1 MTVKLRPYQQ
11 QAIESTRDLIRK
23 GKKRFVL
30 CSPTGSG
37 KTFTFSFIVKSAY
50 TRGKRILILT
60 HRTELLTQAGGALTE
75 LGLIPVKIE
84 AGRKLTGFHGNL
96 YTAMIETISRRM
108 GNPEYQKFIESLDL
122 IIIDECHF
130 GNFDKFFQHLS
141 DKSHVIGFTATP
153 HREKNQKS
161 LDTMY
166 QDLIEVISIPEL
178 VDQGYLS
185 EPLSYGVTMDLSS
198 VKIRGGDYDSD
209 SMGDFFQ
216 KQKVFNGVIENYKK
230 ICPGTKSIVFTP
242 NIASSKNLRDELIG
256 AGLNARHLDSNMSS
270 SERGEI
276 LEWFRRTAD
285 AMLCNVGIL
294 TTGFDEPSIETVI
307 LYRATKSL
315 PLFLQMVGRGSRV
328 ITGRKHH
335 FNILDFGNNILTHG
349 FWHEPRTWTL
359 DQDREE
365 RPIGAPMVKNCDECE
380 AFIPIQAIVCPEC
393 GHVHEKAKHEQE
405 TARLQLLDPRE
416 ARMEA
421 DRGDL
426 TKKAALCRA
435 GVVKAHYVLHNLRSF
450 EDVKKFV
457 DMMGYSPWWY
467 QYNHNRFW
475 WSDNYLE
482 EVRTG
487 SRGLKKQLI

>member
-1 MTVKLRPYQQ
+1 MEIQLRPYQK

-50 TRGKRILILT
+50 QKGKRILILT
-60 HRTELLTQAGGALTE
+60 HRTELLTQAGGALAE
-75 LGLIPVKIE
+75 LDLLPVRIE
-84 AGRKLTGFHGNL
+84 AGKKLSGFHGNL

-108 GNPEYQKFIESLDL
+108 DKAEYQQFVASLDL

-198 VKIRGGDYDSD
+198 VKMRGGDYDSD
-209 SMGDFFQ
+209 SMGDLFQ

-242 NIASSKNLRDELIG
+242 NISSSKNLRDELIA
-256 AGLNARHLDSNMSS
+256 AGLNARHLDSNMSNH
-270 SERGEI
+270 ERMEI
-276 LEWFRRTAD
+276 LEWFHNTPD

-328 ITGRKHH
+328 ITGKKHH
-335 FNILDFGNNILTHG
+335 FNILDFGNNIQTHG
-349 FWHEPRTWTL
+349 FWESERKWSLKKNKKKDGAPPVKECKECGGLVAASARECKYCGYVFPAPKRSNEEEQVAYLKLLTKRDRMKEANKASLEEKAMMAKEKLISAYWVLHTL
-359 DQDREE
+359 TDKEEAKEFTKLMGWHPGWWRHNEE
-365 RPIGAPMVKNCDECE
+365 RFP
-380 AFIPIQAIVCPEC
+380 
-393 GHVHEKAKHEQE
+393 
-405 TARLQLLDPRE
+405 
-416 ARMEA
+416 
-421 DRGDL
+421 
-426 TKKAALCRA
+426 
-435 GVVKAHYVLHNLRSF
+435 NL
-450 EDVKKFV
+450 K
-457 DMMGYSPWWY
+457 
-467 QYNHNRFW
+467 
-475 WSDNYLE
+475 
-482 EVRTG
+482 
-487 SRGLKKQLI
+487 

>member
-1 MTVKLRPYQQ
+1 MTIKLRPYQK
-11 QAIESTRDLIRK
+11 QAIESTRNLIMQ

-50 TRGKRILILT
+50 ERGRKILILT
-60 HRTELLTQAGGALTE
+60 HRTELLTQAGGALSAI
-75 LGLIPVKIE
+75 GLLPVSIE
-84 AGRKLTGFHGNL
+84 AGKKLSGFHGNL

-108 GNPEYQKFIESLDL
+108 VKPEYQQFLASLDL

-130 GNFDKFFQHLS
+130 GNFDKFFQHINS
-141 DKSHVIGFTATP
+141 DCHVIGFTATP

-161 LDTMY
+161 LDSMY

-185 EPLSYGVTMDLSS
+185 EPLSYGVTVDLSG
-198 VKIRGGDYDSD
+198 VKMRGGDYDSD

-256 AGLNARHLDSNMSS
+256 AGLNARHLDSNMSNQ
-270 SERGEI
+270 ERREV
-276 LEWFRRTAD
+276 LEWFKNTPN

-328 ITGRKHH
+328 IPGKKHH
-335 FNILDFGNNILTHG
+335 FNILDFGNNIKTHG
-349 FWHEPRTWTL
+349 FWESGRKWSLKKKKKKDGAPPVKECKECGGLVAASARECKYCGYVFPVPKRSKEEEQIAYLKLLTKRDRMKEAKKASLEEKAMMAKEKLISAYWVLHTL
-359 DQDREE
+359 SDKEEAKSFVKLMGWHPGWWRHNEE
-365 RPIGAPMVKNCDECE
+365 RFP
-380 AFIPIQAIVCPEC
+380 
-393 GHVHEKAKHEQE
+393 
-405 TARLQLLDPRE
+405 
-416 ARMEA
+416 
-421 DRGDL
+421 
-426 TKKAALCRA
+426 
-435 GVVKAHYVLHNLRSF
+435 NL
-450 EDVKKFV
+450 K
-457 DMMGYSPWWY
+457 
-467 QYNHNRFW
+467 
-475 WSDNYLE
+475 
-482 EVRTG
+482 
-487 SRGLKKQLI
+487 